1 MRVLESTTS
10 PPVAPAIKHQH
21 RRGLARLLIRTLLLT
36 APVVLFL
43 VFFEIRFATLNPSHF
58 AAKKAL
64 LQKGAASIQTL
75 VLGSS
80 HELTG
85 VDPSALGQPAFNL
98 ASQSQSLYYDAALVR
113 KYRPLLPALK
123 RVVLAVSYFSL
134 EYELAN
140 GPERWRSFHYRYFHG
155 LPHQDWHNVVSARN
169 LSAYF
174 LSAETTRARVLAGT
188 STNAFTEYDEW
199 GGWTNRPRGSLL
211 PMQAD
216 TNALRN
222 AALGTLRLHHGMMR
236 AETFEANVHRLDA
249 LIGDLRRDGIE
260 VLLVTLPVTRYYT
273 AGMRPETYGR
283 MQASLR
289 KLSRAHGVAYH
300 NFMGDPRFEDADFAD
315 GDHLNSRG
323 ADKLTRFLKDL
334 L

>member
-10 PPVAPAIKHQH
+10 PAVVPAIKHQH

-236 AETFEANVHRLDA
+236 AETFETNVHRLDA
-249 LIGDLRRDGIE
+249 LIGDLQRDGIQ
-260 VLLVTLPVTRYYT
+260 VLLVTLPVTRYYA
-273 AGMRPETYGR
+273 AGMRPEPYER
-283 MQASLR
+283 MQTAMQ
-289 KLSRAHGVAYH
+289 KLSATHGVAYH
-300 NFMGDPRFEDADFAD
+300 NFMSDPRFEDADFAD

-323 ADKLTRFLKDL
+323 AAKMTRYLKDL